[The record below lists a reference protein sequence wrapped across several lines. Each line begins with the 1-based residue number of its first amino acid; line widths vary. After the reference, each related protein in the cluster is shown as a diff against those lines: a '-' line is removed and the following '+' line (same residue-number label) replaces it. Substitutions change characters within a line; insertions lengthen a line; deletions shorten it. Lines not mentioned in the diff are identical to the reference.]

1 MLAAMPLQV
10 SRRQA
15 RPGRRRA
22 GVLRTVAVSVAAC
35 ALTSACGGVGQPAPY
50 DATGV
55 DELEVPTPSPDP
67 ADFVDTV
74 DNPWLPLVPGS
85 TWRYDVREGTEVV
98 ETVEVTVLD
107 ETRTVAG
114 VEATVVRDV
123 VTDADG
129 EVVEDTSDWFA
140 QDRDGNV
147 WYLGEDTTSYED
159 GTPSTEGSW
168 EAGVDGA
175 EAGLVMPAEPRVG
188 DGFQQEHLAGVAED
202 RARVVDV
209 AAAQR
214 TPFGAW
220 DDLLETED
228 TTPLEPDVVERK
240 YYARGI
246 GLVAERDL
254 TEGQVTELVD
264 VTVG

>member
-1 MLAAMPLQV
+1 MLAAMP
-10 SRRQA
+10 
-15 RPGRRRA
+15 RPVTLA
-22 GVLRTVAVSVAAC
+22 VAAALC
-35 ALTSACGGVGQPAPY
+35 ALTTACGGGGQPAPY

-55 DELEVPTPSPDP
+55 DELEIPTPSPDP

-74 DNPWLPLVPGS
+74 DNPLLPLTPGS
-85 TWRYDVREGTEVV
+85 TWRYEVREGVDVV
-98 ETVEVTVLD
+98 ETIEVTVLE

-114 VEATVVRDV
+114 VTATVVSDV
-123 VTDADG
+123 VTDAGG
-129 EVVEDTSDWFA
+129 EVVEETFDWFA

-159 GTPSTEGSW
+159 GAASTEGSW

-175 EAGLVMPAEPRVG
+175 MAGLVMPAEPRVG
-188 DGFQQEHLAGVAED
+188 DGFEQEHLEGVAED
-202 RARVVDV
+202 RARVLDV
-209 AAAQR
+209 AASWR

-228 TTPLEPDVVERK
+228 TTPLEPDVLERK
-240 YYARGI
+240 LYARGI

-254 TEGQVTELVD
+254 TEDQVTQLVD
-264 VTVG
+264 FTAG

>member
-1 MLAAMPLQV
+1 
-10 SRRQA
+10 
-15 RPGRRRA
+15 
-22 GVLRTVAVSVAAC
+22 
-35 ALTSACGGVGQPAPY
+35 
-50 DATGV
+50 
-55 DELEVPTPSPDP
+55 
-67 ADFVDTV
+67 
-74 DNPWLPLVPGS
+74 
-85 TWRYDVREGTEVV
+85 
-98 ETVEVTVLD
+98 
-107 ETRTVAG
+107 
-114 VEATVVRDV
+114 VRDV

-129 EVVEDTSDWFA
+129 EVVEDTHDWFA

-188 DGFQQEHLAGVAED
+188 DGFQQEHLDGVAED
-202 RARVVDV
+202 RARVLDV
-209 AAAQR
+209 AASWR
-214 TPFGAW
+214 TPFGTW

-246 GLVAERDL
+246 GLVAEVDD

-264 VTVG
+264 FTAG